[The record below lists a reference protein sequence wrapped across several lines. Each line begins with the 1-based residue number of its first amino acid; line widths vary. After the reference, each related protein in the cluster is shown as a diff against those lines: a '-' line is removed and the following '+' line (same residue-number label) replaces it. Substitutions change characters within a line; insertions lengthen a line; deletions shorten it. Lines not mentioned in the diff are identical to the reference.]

1 MNLIIKKNYLCSE
14 LLKFRKMKQPLNL
27 RNSIYQQKNVG
38 AFEGLTVKDGM
49 LINNRPDGQS
59 GIAQAAQVRK
69 AMKTAEKISIVARGT
84 AMGEMMDGDD
94 CSM

>member
-1 MNLIIKKNYLCSE
+1 
-14 LLKFRKMKQPLNL
+14 MKQPLNL

-38 AFEGLTVKDGM
+38 SFEGLTVKDGM

-84 AMGEMMDGDD
+84 AMGEMMSEMGEECD
-94 CSM
+94 M